1 MRVSTVNVHLGEEQ
15 VDNFIPDHGVTAAS
29 WDGTPTGW
37 VSVGPVGFFG
47 TLPELRQLATEI
59 LAAVDEMEKEVNPFA
74 LY

>member
-1 MRVSTVNVHLGEEQ
+1 MRVSTINVHLNTEQ
-15 VDNFIPDHGVTAAS
+15 REGFVPNHGATAAL
-29 WDGTPTGW
+29 WDGTPAGW

-47 TLPELRQLATEI
+47 TLPQLRQLATEV

>member
-1 MRVSTVNVHLGEEQ
+1 MRVSTVNVHLDEEQ
-15 VDNFIPDHGVTAAS
+15 VDGFISNYGTTAAS

-47 TLPELRQLATEI
+47 TLPQLRQLATEI